1 MTVVAVWGM
10 KPTDDMKLTLQVC
23 DAEADEAADVAE
35 DVGGGRQVL
44 LKIFVVD
51 AAEDVGGGMQLLLKM
66 LEDAAE
72 DVGGGRQLL
81 KMLVE
86 ECSC

>member
-1 MTVVAVWGM
+1 M
-10 KPTDDMKLTLQVC
+10 
-23 DAEADEAADVAE
+23 
-35 DVGGGRQVL
+35 
-44 LKIFVVD
+44 D

-66 LEDAAE
+66 VEDAAE